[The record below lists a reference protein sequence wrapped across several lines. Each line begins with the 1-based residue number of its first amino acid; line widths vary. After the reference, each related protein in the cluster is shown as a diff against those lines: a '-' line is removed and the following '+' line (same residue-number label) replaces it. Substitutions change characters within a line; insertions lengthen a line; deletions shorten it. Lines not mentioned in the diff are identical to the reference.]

1 MQLVCL
7 SLMHFKG
14 SSAGTDSI
22 LPMPPKCSEQ
32 KDEGVH
38 GNTTT
43 QVEVFHEHEQH
54 DGNHIMVPNFSAYEN
69 GTRDQAINKGGMQ
82 VLLLQV
88 LIACSC

>member
-14 SSAGTDSI
+14 SSAGTESI

-54 DGNHIMVPNFSAYEN
+54 DGNHTMFPNFSAYEN
-69 GTRDQAINKGGMQ
+69 GTRDQAINKGMQ